1 MSPRY
6 SRRTLLSLAGAG
18 VAAAA
23 GCLGLGGSGDPG
35 ADGHDHDH
43 EGEGDHT
50 HDHGTDEA
58 EETPDPE
65 LRIAEGRYLSS
76 AFPIEFV
83 APDFEATEGF
93 ARETEAG
100 REARI
105 TYVHWHGR
113 DISHWHQ
120 GPLSIDAGGSRTGRT
135 RFLAEGAAELPLGPD
150 ERFSQ
155 TVRAADGTPSEF
167 VDATVEADIVEL
179 SADAAGE
186 GEILFELWADD
197 ERRWIS
203 PPLPVEVA

>member
-6 SRRTLLSLAGAG
+6 SRRALVSLAGAG

-23 GCLGLGGSGDPG
+23 GCLGVGGSSGDG
-35 ADGHDHDH
+35 TDHDH
-43 EGEGDHT
+43 EGEGD

-65 LRIAEGRYLSS
+65 LRIGDGRYLSS

-83 APDFEATEGF
+83 APDFETTEGF

-113 DISHWHQ
+113 DISHWHE

-135 RFLAEGAAELPLGPD
+135 RFLAEGATELPLGPD

-155 TVRAADGTPSEF
+155 AVRAADGTPSEF
-167 VDATVEADIVEL
+167 VDATVEADVVEL

-186 GEILFELWADD
+186 GEIVELRADD
-197 ERRWIS
+197 ERRWVS